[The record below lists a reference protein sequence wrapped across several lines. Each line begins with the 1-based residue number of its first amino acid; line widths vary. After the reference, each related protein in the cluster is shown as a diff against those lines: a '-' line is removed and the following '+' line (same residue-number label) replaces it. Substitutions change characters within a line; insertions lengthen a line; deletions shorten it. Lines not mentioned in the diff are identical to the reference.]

1 MGHRDDKESW
11 SVLVTVVSV
20 APTEACNKLPP
31 AISPRFLHHTAFVI
45 VGNKNCAIFTHTH
58 THLHCTHKVTYIIL
72 SLTLIRPIR
81 KYYRIGSVK

>member
-58 THLHCTHKVTYIIL
+58 TFALHTQSHIHYFKSNID
-72 SLTLIRPIR
+72 
-81 KYYRIGSVK
+81 